1 MKLLSSIRTILAFVF
16 RRHRVEREMEEEL
29 CSHLRRRTDDLERQ
43 GLARAEAERQARIEF
58 GGFERY
64 KEECR
69 EALGTR
75 LLQELIAD
83 LRFGL
88 RQLRRNPGFTAV
100 AIATLVLGLAAIAAI
115 FSVINGVLLQPLD
128 YANPSQL
135 VALQLFM
142 PAWAH
147 KFPMV
152 PLNPATYLAWS
163 RQAKLLAGISVAE
176 EGDTLNLTGA
186 GEPALLSAD
195 AVTANL
201 FNVLGV
207 RPQMGRN
214 FLPGADHAGPNHEV
228 ILTDGLWRNRF
239 HRDPSILGR
248 TITLNGTLYTVVGI
262 LPSSFHFPTQHQ
274 LIPIEGDGPKAD
286 LFVPLVFEKED
297 LAADAGFRLA
307 TIARM
312 KPGVSQAQAT
322 AELNVI
328 LSRQFRQVPL
338 KLRPRTVMMPLRDM
352 IVRSSKRGL
361 WLLFAA
367 VLSVLLIICV
377 NLANLALT
385 RATAREHEA
394 AVRSALGAGRGRL
407 LRQSLTEMV
416 LLGLVGGALG
426 LLLAHWALRGLLAIA
441 PSGLPRLN
449 NVRLDSAVVGFIL
462 VVSVLAG
469 LLAGLLPAWRMAQA
483 NPQDA
488 LRSGGMRAGETRA
501 RLRVRDVLVGAGT
514 AFTTMLLIAAGLLIA
529 SFAKLEN
536 VPKGFAVDHIL
547 TVNLQLPS
555 AQYTKGQ
562 QRKEFWRRV
571 LAATSTLPGVESSAV
586 TNWMVLAGEMNDD
599 PVNLPGDTRPQAERR
614 FASYRR
620 VSPAYFKALGI
631 PLLRGRGLTWTDVG
645 TPAVVISEA
654 TAKAVWPGVDPIGQ
668 RFDVDPSFRGFQ
680 VVGVVGDT
688 RSVTLTNA
696 PTPMVYQPYHGD
708 LTGSLILRTRLR
720 STAVAPELRRA
731 IWKVDS
737 SVAVPRIRSMGQIV
751 SASLAPRRFETL
763 LTSLFGG
770 AALLLAC
777 LGIYGVVSYSVLR
790 RTHEIGIRMALGA
803 QKRDVLRLVV
813 GQGMMPVLLGLG
825 AGIIGALA
833 LMRLV
838 SSLLYGVKPT
848 DLVTFVVV
856 ALVLA
861 STALLACYVP
871 ARRAA
876 KVDPM
881 EALRYE

>member
-1 MKLLSSIRTILAFVF
+1 M
-16 RRHRVEREMEEEL
+16 
-29 CSHLRRRTDDLERQ
+29 
-43 GLARAEAERQARIEF
+43 
-58 GGFERY
+58 

-69 EALGTR
+69 DVGAARFVET
-75 LLQELIAD
+75 LIQD
-83 LRFGL
+83 IRYGL

-100 AIATLVLGLAAIAAI
+100 AVLTLALGLAASTAI

-128 YANPSQL
+128 YANPNQL
-135 VALQLFM
+135 VALQLFV
-142 PAWAH
+142 PPWAH

-163 RQAKLLAGISVAE
+163 QQAKLLAGIGVAE

-186 GEPALLSAD
+186 GEPGLLSAD
-195 AVTANL
+195 AITANL
-201 FNVLGV
+201 FDVLGV
-207 RPQMGRN
+207 RPQLGRN
-214 FLPGADHAGPNHEV
+214 FLPDADQAGHNHEV
-228 ILTDGLWRNRF
+228 ILTDSLWRSRF
-239 HRDPSILGR
+239 QGDPSIVGR

-262 LPSSFHFPTQHQ
+262 LPSFFHFPTQHQ
-274 LIPIEGDGPKAD
+274 LIPIEGNGPKAD

-297 LAADAGFRLA
+297 LATDAGFGLA
-307 TIARM
+307 TIARI
-312 KPGVSQAQAT
+312 KPGISRAQAA

-328 LSRQFRQVPL
+328 LSRQFRRVPL
-338 KLRPRTVMMPLRDM
+338 KLRPRTLMMPLRDM
-352 IVRSSKRGL
+352 IVRSSTRGL

-416 LLGLVGGALG
+416 LLGLVGGGLG
-426 LLLAHWALRGLLAIA
+426 LLLAHGALRGLLAIA
-441 PSGLPRLN
+441 PSGLPRLS
-449 NVRLDSAVVGFIL
+449 NVRLDSAVVGFTL

-469 LLAGLLPAWRMAQA
+469 LLVGLLPAWRMAQT

-488 LRSGGMRAGETRA
+488 LRSGSIRSGDTRA
-501 RLRVRDVLVGAGT
+501 RLRVRDVLVGTGT
-514 AFTTMLLIAAGLLIA
+514 AFTTLLLIAAGLLIT
-529 SFAKLEN
+529 SFAKLEK

-571 LAATSTLPGVESSAV
+571 LAATSALPGVESSAV

-599 PVNLPGDTRPQAERR
+599 PVNLPGDTRPEGERP

-620 VSPAYFKALGI
+620 VSPAYFKVLGI
-631 PLLRGRGLTWTDVG
+631 PLLRGRRLTWTDVG

-654 TAKAVWPGVDPIGQ
+654 TAKTFWPSVDPIGQ
-668 RFDVDPSFRGFQ
+668 RFDVDPSSRFSGFQ

-688 RSVTLTNA
+688 RSVTLFKA
-696 PTPMVYQPYHGD
+696 PTPMIYQPYHGD
-708 LTGSLILRTRLR
+708 LTGSLVLRTRLR
-720 STAVAPELRRA
+720 ATAVAPELHRA
-731 IWKVDS
+731 IWKINS
-737 SVAVPRIRSMGQIV
+737 SVAIPRIRSMGQIV

-763 LTSLFGG
+763 LISLFGA

-777 LGIYGVVSYSVLR
+777 LGIYGVVSYSVVCR
-790 RTHEIGIRMALGA
+790 IHEIGIRMALGA
-803 QKRDVLRLVV
+803 KKDDVLRLVV
-813 GQGMMPVLLGLG
+813 GQGMMPALLGLG
-825 AGIIGALA
+825 AGIIGALG
-833 LMRLV
+833 LTRLV

-861 STALLACYVP
+861 GTALLACYVP

-876 KVDPM
+876 KVDPLV
-881 EALRYE
+881 ALRHE